1 MFSATKQ
8 KFNRLTAFGR
18 DFRRLDNSC
27 AGGAVVN
34 AKKRGEACKENG
46 HFTLSKSME
55 IMLFL
60 NYKEKDH
67 FMSPFY
73 E

>member
-1 MFSATKQ
+1 
-8 KFNRLTAFGR
+8 
-18 DFRRLDNSC
+18 LDNSC

-60 NYKEKDH
+60 DYKEKDH